1 MRKSRKRKKS
11 VKKQR
16 RKYRK
21 RTPKK
26 TKKILSGGA
35 ADAKGQLAADA
46 DANAKEIT
54 LRGVNGVIK
63 KDMVI
68 KKEGGV
74 RVGAASVLDV
84 TDSAEAGRKEVTLNQ
99 VLGEDMEENAEL
111 TFTMPEQ
118 EDALLAAEREA
129 AYAQQLALD
138 EEAARKEEVKNLRAE
153 LARRSSA
160 SAATADEKA
169 KKEQE
174 ARESEEAEDELK
186 DICES
191 FNEFIALRLSRM
203 VVDVGYSKKE
213 TPLRETINDMYNI
226 LLKGHDV
233 QKFLEEL
240 EYNYKAS
247 EYGHHKEGDNKWVD
261 WKAFYE
267 EEGVETDV
275 LKKGEGWDDFKELN
289 KEMFSNKNPKP
300 PKNSIIK
307 YLMRKL
313 MKGTTTLISGK
324 NVILTCAGAA
334 AQKAVAAVDEE

>member
-1 MRKSRKRKKS
+1 
-11 VKKQR
+11 
-16 RKYRK
+16 
-21 RTPKK
+21 
-26 TKKILSGGA
+26 
-35 ADAKGQLAADA
+35 
-46 DANAKEIT
+46 
-54 LRGVNGVIK
+54 
-63 KDMVI
+63 
-68 KKEGGV
+68 
-74 RVGAASVLDV
+74 
-84 TDSAEAGRKEVTLNQ
+84 
-99 VLGEDMEENAEL
+99 
-111 TFTMPEQ
+111 MPEQ

-324 NVILTCAGAA
+324 NVILTCAGAT